1 MRQRI
6 SDKNTF
12 PVFSLEREY
21 KKLHDLFFN
30 RSEFGKL
37 VGPIKSSRARPSLSY
52 NDCLQSMF
60 LNWEL
65 RGSFTSLEEMLFGL
79 QISEDIFEKACTEER
94 LLDYIQF
101 ILNAVVFVGQEV
113 KSGRYTIYQ
122 AGNTICNAIVDNS
135 HLLLDKLGAEM
146 VNTPHE
152 LIIAYKDDVATA
164 VSKQNP
170 DMSTSIIEYLKIDNR
185 FDLQKKGEVL
195 CTLAKKLE
203 PMESQFKGTE
213 FGALC
218 SDTTMLL
225 NKIGARHAIS
235 EKDKISLKFIS
246 MENSEL
252 ETWYDRTFQMIIA
265 CISVQPYIECKNEIK
280 DIKSS

>member
-1 MRQRI
+1 
-6 SDKNTF
+6 
-12 PVFSLEREY
+12 
-21 KKLHDLFFN
+21 
-30 RSEFGKL
+30 
-37 VGPIKSSRARPSLSY
+37 
-52 NDCLQSMF
+52 MF